1 MATRE
6 ELRKELDAI
15 KEKAR
20 QTDKEVEA
28 LTLRSD
34 RLVERIHEVLA
45 RRRILGR

>member
-6 ELRKELDAI
+6 EIRKELDAI

-20 QTDKEVEA
+20 QTDKEVAA

-34 RLVERIHEVLA
+34 RFVERVHEILA